1 MKSKFILSLI
11 PEIYLVLATFYYWS
25 LTSNLFNPIAI
36 VLLIILG
43 YLILKQ
49 HTVLGLVT
57 SATVLILNLFLILAL
72 LSELRDVTLAS
83 VNANELV
90 LYGSLFIGLNI
101 LLSSFMLIKF
111 LKRSVKTKVTLV

>member
-72 LSELRDVTLAS
+72 LSELSDVTSAS